1 MTMKG
6 FMQRRGACL
15 VWGIQRLLW
24 PHAEAHAVTWERSAK
39 SRDADPPL
47 EEAEVK
53 KGRSWKLVTVRAAA
67 PI

>member
-1 MTMKG
+1 M
-6 FMQRRGACL
+6 